1 MQDFY
6 TKHYNTFLREVK
18 NLNKEEKAVKK
29 RIKEKTISLIDET
42 KDVIENLSDN
52 DIHMLLKMKWI
63 EPLVNGINNLTDDL
77 INGFVSKLEKLS
89 TKYDDTL
96 SEIEAEIKEKENS
109 LSEMINELT
118 GSDYDMKGLEEISR
132 LLGGM

>member
-1 MQDFY
+1 
-6 TKHYNTFLREVK
+6 
-18 NLNKEEKAVKK
+18 
-29 RIKEKTISLIDET
+29 
-42 KDVIENLSDN
+42 
-52 DIHMLLKMKWI
+52 MLLKMKWI

-89 TKYDDTL
+89 SKYDDTL
-96 SEIEAEIKEKENS
+96 SEIEAEIKEKENL